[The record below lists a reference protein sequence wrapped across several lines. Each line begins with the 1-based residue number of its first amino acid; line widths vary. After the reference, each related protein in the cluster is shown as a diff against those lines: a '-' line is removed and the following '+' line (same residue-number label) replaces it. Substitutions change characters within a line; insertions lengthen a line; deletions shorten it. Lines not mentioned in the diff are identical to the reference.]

1 MQNKEILK
9 YLRLNE
15 SSVVM
20 NSESSDADNF
30 DFQVTKGYFSSTED
44 DNLIQNKKGEGFQE
58 EKNLSGTFLL

>member
-30 DFQVTKGYFSSTED
+30 DFKVTKGYFSSTGDENA
-44 DNLIQNKKGEGFQE
+44 DNNKE
-58 EKNLSGTFLL
+58 E